1 MAMLKED
8 FIFDENIIDAEIEA
22 LENEEFD
29 LGEMFVNI
37 RSAQTAK
44 LIFIHMGYI
53 FVENLS
59 K

>member
-1 MAMLKED
+1 MAMLNEC
-8 FIFDENIIDAEIEA
+8 FIFYENSIDAETEA

-29 LGEMFVNI
+29 LGETFG
-37 RSAQTAK
+37 STQTAK

-53 FVENLS
+53 FDENLS